1 MEREST
7 DFNAQAAP
15 TVGVWKFILGF
26 FVYLY
31 NIAIRPK

>member
-7 DFNAQAAP
+7 DLNAQATP

-31 NIAIRPK
+31 KTAIRP